1 MLYLT
6 TLHRSW
12 WYSRQVLLPDFN
24 EMEIKLQE
32 QPEEDRAQLEQVKE

>member
-12 WYSRQVLLPDFN
+12 WYSRQVFLLDFN